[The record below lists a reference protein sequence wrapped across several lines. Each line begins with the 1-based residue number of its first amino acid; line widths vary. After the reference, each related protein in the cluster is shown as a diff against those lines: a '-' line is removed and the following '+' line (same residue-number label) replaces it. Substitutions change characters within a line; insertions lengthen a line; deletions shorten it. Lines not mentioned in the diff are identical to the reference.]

1 MSVRVGKGR
10 RHDFHLWKESEVKVA
25 PEVDV
30 VCDSGYQGMQKMHA
44 NCQKPDKATKKK
56 PLTQE
61 QKRRNRKI
69 SSKRV
74 PVEHTI
80 RKLKV
85 FRILGE
91 RYRNRRRRFGLRLNL
106 IAAII
111 NMEL

>member
-25 PEVDV
+25 PDVAV
-30 VCDSGYQGMQKMHA
+30 VCDSGYQGMQKIHA

-56 PLTQE
+56 PLTKE
-61 QKRRNRKI
+61 QKRGNRRI
-69 SSKRV
+69 SSRRV

-80 RKLKV
+80 RRIKV